1 MEDMHELSEIDFQH
15 ASTLVCDQMQCEA
28 CGWIDR
34 DRDRMRKGHRCHV
47 CDTESEC
54 ERLAFSVNISVLVNL
69 CQEAYFS
76 QPKLTT
82 PYSPQSANIAPILFF
97 CTLRECLLNHFLQM
111 HLRALNVPWPLI
123 AKLLDDN
130 KLANQKF
137 GELFTS
143 VTRVKWDE
151 AVTTASAKASTNF
164 KFVSELMRNAAT
176 IRNKFLHEGHAWKS
190 TREFA
195 TECIDSLPQ
204 LTRLFVT
211 LSNTYTHPLILERM
225 RISTEP
231 SEMD

>member
-1 MEDMHELSEIDFQH
+1 MHELSEIDFQH
-15 ASTLVCDQMQCEA
+15 ASTLVCDQMQCQA

-34 DRDRMRKGHRCHV
+34 DRDRMRKGHRCKV
-47 CDTESEC
+47 CNTESEGA
-54 ERLAFSVNISVLVNL
+54 RLAFSVNISVLVNL

-123 AKLLDDN
+123 EKLLDDN

-137 GELFTS
+137 GDLFTT
-143 VTRVKWDE
+143 VTGVKWDE
-151 AVTTASAKASTNF
+151 AVKTASANASNDF
-164 KFVSELMRNAAT
+164 KIVSELMRTAAI

-204 LTRLFVT
+204 LTQLFVT
-211 LSNTYTHPLILERM
+211 LNNAYTHPLLLKTLRVSAEQCNTYK
-225 RISTEP
+225 S
-231 SEMD
+231 